1 MSFKVLAHRVAV
13 KPFDID
19 EWDDTRKKAKELG
32 FALPETEE
40 RLRAKASVDIGEV
53 VLVGDTAETV
63 ATIGDVVG
71 YVKNAGKFVKNP
83 FTDEEVYILNDEDI
97 LVIFGKEKANV

>member
-1 MSFKVLAHRVAV
+1 MSFKVLAHRIAV

-19 EWDDTRKKAKELG
+19 EWDDTRKKAKAAGL
-32 FALPETEE
+32 ALPETEE

-53 VLVGDTAETV
+53 VIIGPTAETEV
-63 ATIGDVVG
+63 QLGDTIG

-83 FTDEEVYILNDEDI
+83 YTEEELYLLNDDDV
-97 LVIFGKEKANV
+97 LVVFGKEKTNG